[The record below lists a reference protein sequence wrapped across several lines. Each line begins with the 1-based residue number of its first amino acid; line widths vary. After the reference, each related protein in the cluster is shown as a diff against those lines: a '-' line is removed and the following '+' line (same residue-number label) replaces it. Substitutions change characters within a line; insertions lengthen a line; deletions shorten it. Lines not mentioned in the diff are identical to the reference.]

1 MRVADWMMAELK
13 RNWVERVFLVPGGGA
28 MFLNDALAQS
38 GIEWIEMF
46 GEQSCGIAAEAHARV
61 TGKLGVAMVTC
72 GPGATNIITAI
83 TGAWIDSIPL
93 LVIAGQVKKADLKLH
108 ANVRQRGVQEVDSLS
123 MVRGITKHAARVDGP
138 LHATY
143 ALKTAIKEA
152 LTPRQGPV
160 WIEVPLD
167 VQGMPA

>member
-1 MRVADWMMAELK
+1 
-13 RNWVERVFLVPGGGA
+13 
-28 MFLNDALAQS
+28 
-38 GIEWIEMF
+38 
-46 GEQSCGIAAEAHARV
+46 
-61 TGKLGVAMVTC
+61 MVTC

-93 LVIAGQVKKADLKLH
+93 LVIAGQVKKADLKGF

-123 MVRGITKHAARVDGP
+123 MVRNITKHAARVDGP

-143 ALKTAIKEA
+143 ALRTAIKEA
-152 LTPRQGPV
+152 MTPRQGPV

-167 VQGMPA
+167 VQGMQAVPEPEKMVECVMKDGTRVGSLSGKADWNGVISYRELKEFRPKTTNHE